1 MLSKATHAA
10 YPFPLGKT
18 DCNLSLIFYAF
29 LLLVVLVHLFYTPVK
44 SNVYL
49 GGVSLEHLQH
59 GQSALAVQNVTESKL
74 GELFTYQHTEM
85 TL

>member
-1 MLSKATHAA
+1 MLSKATHTA

-18 DCNLSLIFYAF
+18 DSNLSLIFYAF
-29 LLLVVLVHLFYTPVK
+29 LLLIVFVHSFYTPVK

-59 GQSALAVQNVTESKL
+59 GQSALAVQNRIRVRGVSRL
-74 GELFTYQHTEM
+74 SAY
-85 TL
+85 